1 MNLCSSSIISQMRT
15 RDKSNESV
23 IKGPGRSYTVQY
35 TSLDNFVGSA
45 DKTTS
50 LVPMQCSD
58 ILASF

>member
-1 MNLCSSSIISQMRT
+1 MRT

-23 IKGPGRSYTVQY
+23 IKGPGRSYTVH